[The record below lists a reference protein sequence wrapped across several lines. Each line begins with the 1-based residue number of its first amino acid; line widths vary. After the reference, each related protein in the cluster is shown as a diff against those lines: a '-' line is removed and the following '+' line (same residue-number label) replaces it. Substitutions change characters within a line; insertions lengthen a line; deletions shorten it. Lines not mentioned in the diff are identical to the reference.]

1 MPHVGVPELLVI
13 FMILLLVFGGSRLPQ
28 IGEGVGK
35 AIRGFKRGMASDD
48 AIEVTTRD
56 KAPGAK
62 APGAGHA
69 AEPADADLID
79 KG

>member
-48 AIEVTTRD
+48 AIDVTARD

-62 APGAGHA
+62 VTGAGHA

>member
-1 MPHVGVPELLVI
+1 MPQVGVPELLVI

-48 AIEVTTRD
+48 SIEVTARD
-56 KAPGAK
+56 KASTDK
-62 APGAGHA
+62 RD
-69 AEPADADLID
+69 EPADADLID
-79 KG
+79 KS